1 MLHKYSSAVIIEIVE
16 CLKSFPFVVIIIEQL
31 DCKAVKYWTAS
42 GKFLKLEFNAL
53 SIVSSLTSL
62 TSQVIL
68 NFRSL
73 FKIDS
78 DISYLFKT

>member
-1 MLHKYSSAVIIEIVE
+1 MLHKYSSAVINEIVE

-31 DCKAVKYWTAS
+31 DRKAVKYWTAS
-42 GKFLKLEFNAL
+42 RKFLKLEFNAL
-53 SIVSSLTSL
+53 SIVSSLTSQ
-62 TSQVIL
+62 TSQIIL

-78 DISYLFKT
+78 DISNLFKT